1 MADSLLRVTLDTNI
15 IISAL
20 LFGGNS
26 RKIVE
31 KIVNREFRVYTSPRL
46 ISELKEVLI
55 KKFKFSNEKIA
66 NLEVQILS
74 LFTVINPTKS
84 ITVARDPDDNRVL
97 EVAIESGSKII
108 VTGDKDLLDLK
119 DYKRIR
125 IINPKAFLD
134 SMT

>member
-55 KKFKFSNEKIA
+55 KKFKFSNEKIT

-119 DYKRIR
+119 KYKRIR